1 MKEITIEIDT
11 EYIPAVSL
19 LKLAGV
25 VESGG
30 QASYEVEQGHV
41 TMDGTPETIFADAER
56 LVALDLDVPQTCRLS
71 LALRKQWPDFPMC
84 VRADEAYEAL
94 LARLKGGKAHA

>member
-30 QASYEVEQGHV
+30 QASYGVEQGHV
-41 TMDGTPETIFADAER
+41 TMDGVVLKEK
-56 LVALDLDVPQTCRLS
+56 
-71 LALRKQWPDFPMC
+71 RKK
-84 VRADEAYEAL
+84 VRPGSTVVLNHEYSIYVT
-94 LARLKGGKAHA
+94 K

>member
-1 MKEITIEIDT
+1 MKKITIEIET

-30 QASYEVEQGHV
+30 QASYEIEQGHV
-41 TMDGTPETIFADAER
+41 TMDGVVLKEK
-56 LVALDLDVPQTCRLS
+56 
-71 LALRKQWPDFPMC
+71 RKK
-84 VRADEAYEAL
+84 VRPGSAVVINNEYVIYVT
-94 LARLKGGKAHA
+94 G

>member
-30 QASYEVEQGHV
+30 QASYEVKQGHV
-41 TMDGTPETIFADAER
+41 TMDGVVLKEK
-56 LVALDLDVPQTCRLS
+56 
-71 LALRKQWPDFPMC
+71 RKK
-84 VRADEAYEAL
+84 VRPGSTVVLNHEYSIYVT
-94 LARLKGGKAHA
+94 K

>member
-30 QASYEVEQGHV
+30 QASFEIEQGHV
-41 TMDGTPETIFADAER
+41 TMDGVVLKEKR
-56 LVALDLDVPQTCRLS
+56 N
-71 LALRKQWPDFPMC
+71 K
-84 VRADEAYEAL
+84 VRPGSTVVLNHEYEI
-94 LARLKGGKAHA
+94 HVTE

>member
-41 TMDGTPETIFADAER
+41 TMDGVVLKEK
-56 LVALDLDVPQTCRLS
+56 
-71 LALRKQWPDFPMC
+71 RKK
-84 VRADEAYEAL
+84 VRPGSTVILNHEYSIYVT
-94 LARLKGGKAHA
+94 K

>member
-1 MKEITIEIDT
+1 MVKITIEIDT

-30 QASYEVEQGHV
+30 QASYEIEQGHV
-41 TMDGTPETIFADAER
+41 TMNGAVLKEKSKKIRPGTSVVLNQKYAIY
-56 LVALDLDVPQTCRLS
+56 V
-71 LALRKQWPDFPMC
+71 K
-84 VRADEAYEAL
+84 
-94 LARLKGGKAHA
+94 

>member
-1 MKEITIEIDT
+1 MIKITIEIDT

-30 QASYEVEQGHV
+30 QASYEIEQGHV
-41 TMDGTPETIFADAER
+41 TMDGVVLKEK
-56 LVALDLDVPQTCRLS
+56 
-71 LALRKQWPDFPMC
+71 RKK
-84 VRADEAYEAL
+84 VRPGSAVVLNNEYVIYV
-94 LARLKGGKAHA
+94 KG

>member
-41 TMDGTPETIFADAER
+41 TMDG
-56 LVALDLDVPQTCRLS
+56 VDLKEK
-71 LALRKQWPDFPMC
+71 RKK
-84 VRADEAYEAL
+84 VRPGSTVVLNHEYSIYVT
-94 LARLKGGKAHA
+94 K